1 MSHTDSAHAQHGGPD
16 NPEVAH
22 EHTDVNVR
30 ALIGFAIGLIV
41 VVGIVYVMMY
51 GLFSFFDRQA
61 AKNDP
66 PVSPLARP
74 THTMPVTT
82 IHDPFFGNAEGPRLV
97 TSEPA
102 VLQKHR
108 QMEAGVLGTYGWV
121 DEKAGVARLPIE
133 EAKKLILTRGLPARA
148 DGPADPSLGTRRAA
162 YGETSGGRA
171 VGKQIA
177 APPAHAAPPAPAATP
192 HQGHGQ

>member
-1 MSHTDSAHAQHGGPD
+1 MSHIDSAHAHDGGLD

-22 EHTDVNVR
+22 EHRDVNVR
-30 ALIGFAIGLIV
+30 ALIALGIGLLV
-41 VVGIVYVMMY
+41 VVAIVFALMY
-51 GLFSFFDRQA
+51 GLFRFFDRQA

-74 THTMPVTT
+74 THAMPAST

-102 VLQKHR
+102 VLQKQR
-108 QMEAGVLGTYGWV
+108 QMEGAVLGTYGWV

-148 DGPADPSLGTRRAA
+148 EGAADPSLGTRRAA
-162 YGETSGGRA
+162 YGETSGGRT
-171 VGKQIA
+171 VGQQIT
-177 APPAHAAPPAPAATP
+177 APPAHATPPAPAATP